1 MGKKD
6 KDEALSVTQGIVKRQ
21 IAPKVKEATERFQK
35 KTLKAIGFE
44 QQTAEQI
51 GAAVM
56 IGKAVAEKKIKLKL
70 NKNIDIEVDA
80 SNKEDKRIKFGFT
93 KGF

>member
-1 MGKKD
+1 MADD
-6 KDEALSVTQGIVKRQ
+6 KEKALKVTSDIVKKQ
-21 IAPKVKEATERFQK
+21 IAPQVEEAQKRFQK

-44 QQTAEQI
+44 QQTAEKI

-70 NKNIDIEVDA
+70 NKNFDVEVDA
-80 SNKEDKRIKFGFT
+80 SNRNDKRIKFGFT